1 MKTIECQVC
10 HKQEIPLNKALKI
23 DGVLHCEECLDSLY
37 PDQSQLE
44 GKEVVHTLDLT
55 VCSNCQTD
63 FGNTELGTIANYPI
77 CDNCKLNIDKK
88 VFPLWVKAFMLGL
101 CILIIGAFVWNWKY
115 YDAYKNLNKASD
127 FMAIGD
133 PGKAALYME
142 KASIQVPQSLDLM
155 FLTAYYKGI
164 HYLTID
170 ESESAMNE
178 FMKCRNNLPSDFNVD
193 DYILQA
199 KIGMTF
205 DNHDYHGFLDACF
218 ESLKQDSTDAYR
230 LTAVASAYACLFV
243 SESKEEDLNLSTT
256 YLNKAK
262 SIDNTSQA
270 LLDYYNKVEYRLF
283 SKTIIT
289 SQEFD
294 VKFPDGWKL
303 N

>member
-1 MKTIECQVC
+1 MKTIECQIC
-10 HKQEIPLNKALKI
+10 HKQDIPLNKALKI
-23 DGVLHCEECLDSLY
+23 DGVLHCEECLNSLY

-63 FGNTELGTIANYPI
+63 FGTTELSTIANYPI

-115 YDAYKNLNKASD
+115 YDAYKKINEANELMAKGDLSNGAALMQKAS
-127 FMAIGD
+127 
-133 PGKAALYME
+133 E
-142 KASIQVPQSLDLM
+142 EVPQSLDLM
-155 FLTAYYKGI
+155 YMTAFYKGLD
-164 HYLTID
+164 YLAKD
-170 ESESAMNE
+170 ESENAMTE
-178 FMKCRNNLPSDFNVD
+178 FMKCRNYLPADFYIE
-193 DYILQA
+193 DYIIQA

-205 DNHDYHGFLDACF
+205 NNHDYHGFLDACF
-218 ESLKQDSTDAYR
+218 ESLKQDSTDAFR
-230 LTAVASAYACLFV
+230 LTAVSSAYACLFV
-243 SESKEEDLNLSTT
+243 SENKVEDLQLSTT

-262 SIDNTSQA
+262 SINSTSPE
-270 LLDYYNKVEYRLF
+270 LLDYYNKVEYRLY
-283 SKTIIT
+283 SKTIIS

-294 VKFPDGWKL
+294 KKFPDGWKL